1 MNVGP
6 VRKFHYLRSVM
17 RNWPVAIIDKLGLRT
32 TCTYRTRSGL
42 TIICRTRTADV
53 NEAVAVLSGLEYPP
67 HRIFVDDGGV
77 VLDVGAHIGAF
88 CLLLSERNQMRSY
101 RGYAFEPAP
110 DNVRVLRANLFQNG
124 LGNIEVIEAAVGLLD
139 GVERFSSGSDT
150 DAGKLDRNGNSLVL
164 TTRLSTF
171 CADRDIDRISLLKLD
186 IEGLEYA
193 VLEQDNSLLSAAV
206 DRCIVEYH
214 DIGVEFGFEWI
225 HHNFAASFDIRREW
239 GDEHSGVLFMQNKR
253 AVTRTAECRTPS
265 SL

>member
-17 RNWPVAIIDKLGLRT
+17 RNWPVAVIDKLGLCT

-67 HRIFVDDGGV
+67 DRIFVEDGGV

-110 DNVRVLRANLFQNG
+110 ENLGVLRTNLRQNG
-124 LGNIEVIEAAVGLLD
+124 LSNIEVIEAAVGPLD
-139 GVERFSSGSDT
+139 GLEPFSSGSDT
-150 DAGKLDRNGNSLVL
+150 DAGKLDRSGDSLVP
-164 TTRLSTF
+164 TIRLSTF
-171 CADRDIDRISLLKLD
+171 CADRNIQRINLLKLD

-193 VLEQDNSLLSAAV
+193 VLDQDNSLICTAV
-206 DRCIVEYH
+206 DRCIMEYH
-214 DIGVEFGFEWI
+214 NVGVDFGFDWI
-225 HHNFAASFDIRREW
+225 HHNFGASFDIRREW
-239 GDEHSGVLFMQNKR
+239 GDEHSGVLFMQNKG
-253 AVTRTAECRTPS
+253 AGTRTAE
-265 SL
+265 